1 MNKIN
6 NTKRILIMKHS
17 TLLLLLSGF
26 IACAPCYGETASEK
40 TPTEKKSSE
49 KQTHSP
55 IHKIAMFIPNVILDL
70 CDVVR
75 LRVRVG
81 PGIAAD
87 VRATEL
93 ASAFVGSYGSVY
105 AGLPGPRNKRRPKLP
120 IGLESRSGIQVS
132 VADATAEGIIGP
144 DYGPTEIGVGVH
156 LLIVG
161 LDVGLEPFELLD
173 FVTGLVFIDLRD
185 DDL

>member
-1 MNKIN
+1 
-6 NTKRILIMKHS
+6 MKHS

>member
-1 MNKIN
+1 
-6 NTKRILIMKHS
+6 MKHS
-17 TLLLLLSGF
+17 TMLLLLTGF
-26 IACAPCYGETASEK
+26 IACAPCFAETAAEK
-40 TPTEKKSSE
+40 TPTEKKTPAHES
-49 KQTHSP
+49 HSA
-55 IHKIAMFIPNVILDL
+55 IHKIALFIPNVILDL
-70 CDVVR
+70 FDVVR
-75 LRVRVG
+75 MRVRVG

-93 ASAFVGSYGSVY
+93 ASVFVGSYGSVY
-105 AGLPGPRNKRRPKLP
+105 AGLPGPRNRVKPKLP

-132 VADATAEGIIGP
+132 VADGTADTNIGP

-156 LLIVG
+156 LLIIG
-161 LDVGLEPFELLD
+161 LDVGVEPLELLD

>member
-1 MNKIN
+1 
-6 NTKRILIMKHS
+6 MKHS
-17 TLLLLLSGF
+17 TLLLLLTGF
-26 IACAPCYGETASEK
+26 IACAPCFGETAAETTPASE
-40 TPTEKKSSE
+40 TKSTAHKS
-49 KQTHSP
+49 HSA

-93 ASAFVGSYGSVY
+93 ASVFVGSYGSVY
-105 AGLPGPRNKRRPKLP
+105 AGLPGPRNRRKPKLP
-120 IGLESRSGIQVS
+120 IGFESRTGVQVS
-132 VADATAEGIIGP
+132 VVDGTTESNIGP
-144 DYGPTEIGVGVH
+144 DYGPTEIGLGVHVLIIGVDVGV
-156 LLIVG
+156 
-161 LDVGLEPFELLD
+161 EPLELLD
-173 FVTGLVFIDLRD
+173 FVTGLVFIYLRD